1 MPALESPSTHNT
13 HKTPSTDTARLY
25 LPRPSLAHCL
35 RGTLVRD
42 TRGVTLTDAQ
52 RFNFFPATPYCAITW
67 FLEGES
73 LEVQDGTRHYADS
86 PRTPYRA
93 RILFSGPFS
102 QPYVSWST
110 GPLYCFML
118 GWMPQAAQALMGLD
132 PGVYANKVVPA
143 SEVMSPEWLDWCH
156 RVRDAADDQAR
167 IQFIEATLE
176 PKWQALRPEGMPG
189 SQLVEDWAQHLATRA
204 ATSGLGRSL
213 RQVERRIKQW
223 TGMPLRELKGM
234 GKLERAFFETL
245 LAMETGTD
253 KWSDVA
259 EEAGYT
265 DQSHLCRQTRRLTGF
280 APDDL
285 RRRIAED
292 EGFWSYRV
300 WGFQEQARKAPR

>member
-1 MPALESPSTHNT
+1 MPALEPHPA
-13 HKTPSTDTARLY
+13 PSTDTARLY

-42 TRGVTLTDAQ
+42 TRGVTLADSQ
-52 RFNFFPATPYCAITW
+52 RFNFFPASPYCGITW

-73 LEVQDGTRHYADS
+73 LELPDGTRSYGEA
-86 PRTPYRA
+86 PRQAYPS

-102 QPYVSWST
+102 RPYVSWSK

-118 GWMPQAAQALMGLD
+118 GWMPQAAQALLGVD
-132 PGVYANKVVPA
+132 PGAYANRVVA
-143 SEVMSPEWLDWCH
+143 AEEVLSPEWLDWCH
-156 RVRDAADDQAR
+156 RVRDAEDDQAR
-167 IQFIEATLE
+167 VQLIESTLE
-176 PKWQALRPEGMPG
+176 PQWHTARPDEGLPG
-189 SQLVEDWAQHLATRA
+189 SQLVEDWAQHLAVRA
-204 ATSGLGRSL
+204 ANSGLGRSL
-213 RQVERRIKQW
+213 RQMERRIKQW
-223 TGMPLRELKGM
+223 TGMPLRELKGL

-245 LAMETGTD
+245 VAMETGTD

-259 EEAGYT
+259 EEAGYA

-292 EGFWSYRV
+292 EGFWAYRV
-300 WGFQEQARKAPR
+300 WGFQEKVDATER